1 MAFQMAYEDSCGNSY
16 DTSYWRVVQV
26 NISAADLAARVVLY
40 GYKDKDARDE
50 NKTPI
55 VGAIKAYDIT
65 GDEFVTYYTQHLAPG
80 GPNIAEMCYLY
91 AKEKK
96 DTGNPA
102 VSFFDKATDV

>member
-1 MAFQMAYEDSCGNSY
+1 MAFEMAYSDPVGNTY
-16 DTSYWRVVQV
+16 DASYWRVVEV
-26 NISAADLAARVVLY
+26 HISAADLTARFVLY
-40 GYKDKDARDE
+40 GYRDKDARDSSKM
-50 NKTPI
+50 NVP
-55 VGAIKAYDIT
+55 GAVKAYDLQ

-96 DTGNPA
+96 DTGDPA